1 MTDPEKKNDDLIYV
15 LALSKIP
22 GIGAKLGKQLI
33 AYCGNPEAVFFE
45 RRQSLLKI
53 PGIGPSHIELLKD
66 CDPLSYVAQDIEYH
80 ERQGHRITH
89 YLDDD
94 YPNRLKH
101 FDDAPILLY
110 SKGDFNPQQ
119 KRTVAIVGTRQP
131 SKYGQTL
138 CKELITGLQ
147 RYDVQIISGLAYG
160 IDSIAHKESNRL
172 RLQNLA
178 IMGTGMDVI
187 YPAAH
192 RKLANEIVQNGA
204 IISEYPIQMRADKE
218 NFPRR
223 NRVIAQLADVIVV
236 VESARKGG
244 SLITAEFGNQYFKDV
259 FAFPGRIG
267 DEKSEGCNALIKQ
280 ARAHLLQSAE
290 DIAYIMR
297 WEDPQME
304 NNQVDHQMALF
315 QELNPMEQ
323 QIIALFQEE
332 DEVSI
337 DWIHH
342 NTQIPLSELA
352 THLLQLEMQGL
363 ISALPGKMYQ
373 CSAKYINS

>member
-1 MTDPEKKNDDLIYV
+1 MDGLHLTKLGHIWVMTDPEKKNDDLIYV

-80 ERQGHRITH
+80 EKQGHRITH
-89 YLDDD
+89 FLDDN

-236 VESARKGG
+236 VESNVQLLVIYIVMSAGAVKVGG
-244 SLITAEFGNQYFKDV
+244 V
-259 FAFPGRIG
+259 
-267 DEKSEGCNALIKQ
+267 
-280 ARAHLLQSAE
+280 
-290 DIAYIMR
+290 
-297 WEDPQME
+297 
-304 NNQVDHQMALF
+304 
-315 QELNPMEQ
+315 
-323 QIIALFQEE
+323 
-332 DEVSI
+332 
-337 DWIHH
+337 
-342 NTQIPLSELA
+342 LS
-352 THLLQLEMQGL
+352 
-363 ISALPGKMYQ
+363 K
-373 CSAKYINS
+373 